1 MKKGTFAL
9 TVGVIFLLS
18 LSIVGV
24 LVSAIA
30 PDDVA
35 AIDES
40 FEMGLDEDFG
50 NTVDEAFAIGL
61 DEDFG
66 NTVDGNFGVG
76 MDAYY
81 GASQDEHYRMSL
93 EEYFQ
98 TRVEG
103 DRTGGASIATGHPT
117 AGLWMPYLQLPW

>member
-1 MKKGTFAL
+1 LRKGTFAL

-30 PDDVA
+30 VDDAA

-40 FEMGLDEDFG
+40 FEIGLDEDFGNTVDEDFQVGLDEDFG
-50 NTVDEAFAIGL
+50 NTVDEAFEAR
-61 DEDFG
+61 
-66 NTVDGNFGVG
+66 
-76 MDAYY
+76 
-81 GASQDEHYRMSL
+81 QDEHYRMSL
-93 EEYFQ
+93 DEYFK

-103 DRTGGASIATGHPT
+103 DRTGGASIATGHPS
-117 AGLWMPYLQLPW
+117 AGLWMPYVQLPY